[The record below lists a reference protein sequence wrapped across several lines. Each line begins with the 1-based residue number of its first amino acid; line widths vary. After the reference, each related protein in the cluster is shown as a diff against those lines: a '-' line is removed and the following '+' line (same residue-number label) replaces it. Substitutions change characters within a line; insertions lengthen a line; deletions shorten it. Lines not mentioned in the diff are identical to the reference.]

1 MDDSVAL
8 FPPPR
13 VACGLNL
20 QPSFEKK
27 GGEGGVASQLS
38 GLLTAGSFCMVTA
51 CSFYMACSQG
61 VQTLALVVTS
71 QRQFLGFNLLS
82 FQPSPRG
89 FISLLCSR
97 SGISDDNDRILCKLV
112 EALLDIPSH
121 L

>member
-27 GGEGGVASQLS
+27 VGGEGLQVRA